1 MSFSTSAVDIVV
13 ALELAAKSWNP
24 PMLEHQKVHRGFQM
38 DEGQKQD
45 MAQPHDQPR
54 LVLRV

>member
-1 MSFSTSAVDIVV
+1 VDIVV